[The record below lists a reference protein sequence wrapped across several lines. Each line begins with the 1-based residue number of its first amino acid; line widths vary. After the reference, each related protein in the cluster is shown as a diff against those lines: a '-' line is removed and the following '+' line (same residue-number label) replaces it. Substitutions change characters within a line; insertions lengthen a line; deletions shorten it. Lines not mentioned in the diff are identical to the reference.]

1 MKGAIA
7 FGLVIAAFAASRVAR
22 LRPGSLRREPIGV
35 VLAVPRSQLLKD
47 RLFESLYYLH
57 IQPPLFNLLLGVN
70 LKLFPSRFDG
80 AMHVEYLALGLT
92 ATIAL
97 FLLLRQLGLPAL
109 VSAVIASVFCV
120 APATLLYE
128 NWLFYEYPTM
138 TWLLLAAVALHR
150 FLARDSVAAGVG
162 FFAAPQRLSTRE
174 PSSSWCGWFPIIG
187 RCCW

>member
-1 MKGAIA
+1 
-7 FGLVIAAFAASRVAR
+7 
-22 LRPGSLRREPIGV
+22 
-35 VLAVPRSQLLKD
+35 
-47 RLFESLYYLH
+47 
-57 IQPPLFNLLLGVN
+57 VN

-162 FFAAPQRLSTRE
+162 FFAAAAAAIYTRTVFQLV
-174 PSSSWCGWFPIIG
+174 WLVPIIG